1 MKKEITILFIPFTGL
16 GKPNY
21 RGDEWFKNRIELFHK
36 FTLKSL
42 LNQRDKNFVI
52 WCQFRPE
59 ERDNPL
65 VKTIKIPLPHIFTF
79 GGIAFWDDKYAETE
93 NEGLLKR
100 LNNILPELK
109 ELVGRKNVKLVN
121 LASDD
126 MYAKDVIENINKE
139 EFKEGTALTHRQGYI
154 YSYTQDR
161 LAYWKPTTHPP
172 FHTIMMKNETFL
184 NPSKH
189 FEFIRL
195 VKSHEFVPI
204 VFKEK
209 EMGGSKYCVVVHDH
223 NISTTFEHLFAQG
236 EIFYEEPKSII
247 LEQFG
252 IKKKTGKEY
261 NFNNL
266 SEEV

>member
-65 VKTIKIPLPHIFTF
+65 VKTIKIPLPNIFTF

-139 EFKEGTALTHRQGYI
+139 EFKE
-154 YSYTQDR
+154 
-161 LAYWKPTTHPP
+161 
-172 FHTIMMKNETFL
+172 
-184 NPSKH
+184 
-189 FEFIRL
+189 
-195 VKSHEFVPI
+195 
-204 VFKEK
+204 K

>member
-161 LAYWKPTTHPP
+161 LA
-172 FHTIMMKNETFL
+172 
-184 NPSKH
+184 
-189 FEFIRL
+189 
-195 VKSHEFVPI
+195 KSHEFVPI